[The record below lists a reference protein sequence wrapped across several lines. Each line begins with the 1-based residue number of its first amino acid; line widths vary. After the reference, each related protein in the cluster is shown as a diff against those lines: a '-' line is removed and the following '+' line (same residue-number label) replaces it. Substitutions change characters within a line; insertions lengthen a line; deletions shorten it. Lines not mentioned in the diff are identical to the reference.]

1 MDFLTL
7 FQDHFVI
14 VVTLAC
20 LLVGYLIK
28 KSSFFK
34 WVPNDDIPVILAVIG
49 VVSNCI
55 VGGLSFESV
64 IYGAFMGV
72 AATGLHQGFKAF
84 VEGNKNNTEGDKNNT
99 EGDI

>member
-1 MDFLTL
+1 MDFATL

-20 LLVGYLIK
+20 LLIGYLIK
-28 KSSFFK
+28 KASFFK
-34 WVPNDDIPVILAVIG
+34 WIPNDDIPVILAVIG
-49 VVSNCI
+49 AISNVI
-55 VGGLSFESV
+55 VGGFSFESI

-84 VEGNKNNTEGDKNNT
+84 VEGNKSNTEGDM
-99 EGDI
+99 